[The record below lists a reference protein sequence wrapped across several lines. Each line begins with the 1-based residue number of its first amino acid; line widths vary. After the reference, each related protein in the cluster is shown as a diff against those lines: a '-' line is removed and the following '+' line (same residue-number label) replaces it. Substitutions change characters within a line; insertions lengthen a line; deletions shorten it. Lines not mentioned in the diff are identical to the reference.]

1 MKLQLNKRVLN
12 ENELKKILIEINSG
26 ENTWNDVDQLLSVE
40 SMITHIGS
48 TDAELRDKLIYTTF
62 FRMIIEDNQIESDL
76 LIELLDI
83 CLNELL
89 HKGLGE
95 NGTDSVFARSFTTLL
110 MALIL
115 YKDNKDNLLTHTKI
129 EKVKD
134 QLIIYLNQE
143 KDLRGY
149 VPGKGWAHSVA
160 HAADTFDELVKN
172 PKISNDLYPEILE
185 PLWNKMFVSD
195 TVYIHHEDERMVTP
209 IIEMLNNGLNVEEIE
224 SLLQNVPEDLKT
236 KKEEL
241 SEEEYWFLVFNC
253 KAFLKSFY
261 VKISAESKYGSIQE
275 SIKRC
280 LEKV

>member
-1 MKLQLNKRVLN
+1 MKLQLNKKVLN
-12 ENELKKILIEINSG
+12 ETELKNILIEVNSG
-26 ENTWNDVDQLLSVE
+26 EKTWKDVDLFLSVK

-48 TDAELRDKLIYTTF
+48 TDAELRDKLIYTFF

-83 CLNELL
+83 CLSEHL

-95 NGTDSVFARSFTTLL
+95 NGTDSVFTRSFTTLL

-115 YKDNKDNLLTHTKI
+115 YRDIEDNFLSHTKI
-129 EKVKD
+129 ENVKS
-134 QLIIYLNQE
+134 QLIMYLNQE

-185 PLWNKMFVSD
+185 PLWKKMFVSD
-195 TVYIHHEDERMVTP
+195 TVYIHQEDERMITP
-209 IIEMLNNGLNVEEIE
+209 IIEMLNNGLHVEEIE
-224 SLLQNVPEDLKT
+224 RLLQNVPEELKV
-236 KKEEL
+236 KKERL
-241 SEEEYWFLVFNC
+241 AEEEYWFLVFNC

-261 VKISAESKYGSIQE
+261 VKIGVETKYGSIRD
-275 SIKRC
+275 SIERC